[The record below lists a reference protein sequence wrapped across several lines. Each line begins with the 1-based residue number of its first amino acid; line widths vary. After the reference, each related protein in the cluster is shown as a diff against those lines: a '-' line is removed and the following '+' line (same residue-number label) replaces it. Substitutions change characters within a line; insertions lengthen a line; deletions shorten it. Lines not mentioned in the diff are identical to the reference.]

1 MKGKITVFLTGV
13 ICIST
18 LSACGSDDV
27 LIKVGKEKIQKE
39 EVYNYLVK
47 EYGKDYLLGEIEY
60 RLLIQ
65 NAELTDKEV
74 QTKIKVIEK
83 ENGVKTLK
91 DLVKKTNTSE
101 DEIMK
106 RARRLVAEEKIL
118 IEKANLNK
126 EEIKGAFESRKY
138 KMFADFIVVDSK
150 EKADKIVSLAKSKKE
165 RNLENAAHKVMED
178 YHLHYNW
185 NVELNEGLLG
195 EEVLAGTMG
204 LESGQVS
211 NVIKKDGQYYIYEIK
226 SRRTAELED
235 EKLKIVRE
243 LASQRGVDIT
253 TILEDLKKEN
263 KVKVEDENIE
273 KLLK

>member
-1 MKGKITVFLTGV
+1 MKAKIAVFLTGV

-18 LSACGSDDV
+18 LAACGSDDV

-74 QTKIKVIEK
+74 QTKIKVLEK

-91 DLVKKTNTSE
+91 ALVKKTNTSE

-118 IEKANLNK
+118 IKKANLNK

-253 TILEDLKKEN
+253 TVLEDLKKEN